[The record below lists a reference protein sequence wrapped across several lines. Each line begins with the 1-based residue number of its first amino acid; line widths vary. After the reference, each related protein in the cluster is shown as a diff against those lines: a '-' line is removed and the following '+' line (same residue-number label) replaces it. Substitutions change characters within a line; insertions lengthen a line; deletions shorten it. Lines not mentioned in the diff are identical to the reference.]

1 MASTSL
7 ADPNLPTAVAADQA
21 GISGNQAQS
30 RDPHAREGLTCDGQ
44 LDWSKLKISDPPVR
58 PPYLWPRRGR
68 RPTPHRTHGSNSQ
81 QYSIHTILRSYR
93 GPPESLRSVPICEL
107 VAQNHH

>member
-30 RDPHAREGLTCDGQ
+30 RDPHVREGLTCDGQ
-44 LDWSKLKISDPPVR
+44 LDWSKLKISDPWVG
-58 PPYLWPRRGR
+58 PPYRCV
-68 RPTPHRTHGSNSQ
+68 T
-81 QYSIHTILRSYR
+81 
-93 GPPESLRSVPICEL
+93 
-107 VAQNHH
+107 

>member
-30 RDPHAREGLTCDGQ
+30 RHPHAWEYLACDPQ
-44 LDWSKLKISDPPVR
+44 LDWSQLKISNPPVHS
-58 PPYLWPRRGR
+58 PY
-68 RPTPHRTHGSNSQ
+68 
-81 QYSIHTILRSYR
+81 I
-93 GPPESLRSVPICEL
+93 
-107 VAQNHH
+107 

>member
-44 LDWSKLKISDPPVR
+44 LDWSKLKISDPWVG
-58 PPYLWPRRGR
+58 PPYILLLARIRMALNR
-68 RPTPHRTHGSNSQ
+68 IRVNSF
-81 QYSIHTILRSYR
+81 
-93 GPPESLRSVPICEL
+93 
-107 VAQNHH
+107 

>member
-44 LDWSKLKISDPPVR
+44 LDWSKLKISPAPWVG
-58 PPYLWPRRGR
+58 PPYWGSWERGEE
-68 RPTPHRTHGSNSQ
+68 GFNK
-81 QYSIHTILRSYR
+81 IL
-93 GPPESLRSVPICEL
+93 PC
-107 VAQNHH
+107 Q